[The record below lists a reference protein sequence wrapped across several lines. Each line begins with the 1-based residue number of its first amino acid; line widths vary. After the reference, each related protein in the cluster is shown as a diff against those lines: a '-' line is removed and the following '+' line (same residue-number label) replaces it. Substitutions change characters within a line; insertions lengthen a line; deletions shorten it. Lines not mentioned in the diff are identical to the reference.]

1 MGVCVGKMKISLKL
15 KDIEQYSGIFIN
27 KDKLIFFLQ
36 SFFHP
41 VIISQKPGVE
51 EVKF

>member
-1 MGVCVGKMKISLKL
+1 MKISLKL

-27 KDKLIFFLQ
+27 KDKLIFFFLQ

-41 VIISQKPGVE
+41 VIISE
-51 EVKF
+51 ET